1 MYSYEQK
8 KRAVE
13 LYIRYYHKAAAVIR
27 ELGYPNRHVLVQW
40 FKEYE
45 LTGTLRRESSRIGYS
60 KFSEE
65 QKQAALQFYLEHG
78 HSIKHTIETLGYPGK
93 TTFKLRLNEAYPDRK
108 KYCVSGGA
116 MVEFPQE
123 KKEQAVIDLC
133 ARAGSAREIAESHG
147 VSRVT
152 LYEWK
157 KQLLS
162 GEDHASMATKKHV
175 SCQQYPTETKEDL
188 LNKLSSLQ
196 AEVASKQELL
206 NDLERE
212 VYRLRLERD
221 ILEKAGQVLKKDR
234 GISLTALTNREK
246 TIVIDALRGKYSL
259 CELLS
264 GLCIAKS
271 SYCYQ
276 SSAMRREDKY
286 SYVRQRI
293 VSIFAHVQKR
303 YGYRRIHCL
312 LKNESIIVSEKVV
325 RRIMREESL
334 VVPSARMKKYSSYVG
349 EVSPAVKD
357 LVKRDF
363 HADAPNKRWLTDI
376 TEFQIQAGKIYLS
389 PMIDCYDG
397 LPVAWTIGTSPSAE
411 LANTM
416 LDSAIS
422 TLGPDD
428 HPIVHSDRGGH
439 YRWSGWIERMEK
451 ANLIRSMSRKGCSP
465 DNAACE
471 GFHGRLKNEFFYGRD
486 WRNVSVSSFISL
498 LDEYLHWY
506 CEERIKMSLGGM
518 SPLQFRRAHGLV
530 CSANP

>member
-1 MYSYEQK
+1 
-8 KRAVE
+8 
-13 LYIRYYHKAAAVIR
+13 
-27 ELGYPNRHVLVQW
+27 
-40 FKEYE
+40 
-45 LTGTLRRESSRIGYS
+45 
-60 KFSEE
+60 
-65 QKQAALQFYLEHG
+65 
-78 HSIKHTIETLGYPGK
+78 
-93 TTFKLRLNEAYPDRK
+93 
-108 KYCVSGGA
+108 
-116 MVEFPQE
+116 
-123 KKEQAVIDLC
+123 
-133 ARAGSAREIAESHG
+133 
-147 VSRVT
+147 
-152 LYEWK
+152 
-157 KQLLS
+157 
-162 GEDHASMATKKHV
+162 MATKKHV

-349 EVSPAVKD
+349 EVSPAVED

>member
-1 MYSYEQK
+1 M
-8 KRAVE
+8 
-13 LYIRYYHKAAAVIR
+13 
-27 ELGYPNRHVLVQW
+27 
-40 FKEYE
+40 
-45 LTGTLRRESSRIGYS
+45 
-60 KFSEE
+60 
-65 QKQAALQFYLEHG
+65 
-78 HSIKHTIETLGYPGK
+78 
-93 TTFKLRLNEAYPDRK
+93 
-108 KYCVSGGA
+108 
-116 MVEFPQE
+116 
-123 KKEQAVIDLC
+123 
-133 ARAGSAREIAESHG
+133 
-147 VSRVT
+147 
-152 LYEWK
+152 
-157 KQLLS
+157 
-162 GEDHASMATKKHV
+162 
-175 SCQQYPTETKEDL
+175 
-188 LNKLSSLQ
+188 
-196 AEVASKQELL
+196 
-206 NDLERE
+206 
-212 VYRLRLERD
+212 
-221 ILEKAGQVLKKDR
+221 
-234 GISLTALTNREK
+234 
-246 TIVIDALRGKYSL
+246 
-259 CELLS
+259 
-264 GLCIAKS
+264 
-271 SYCYQ
+271 
-276 SSAMRREDKY
+276 
-286 SYVRQRI
+286 
-293 VSIFAHVQKR
+293 
-303 YGYRRIHCL
+303 
-312 LKNESIIVSEKVV
+312 SEKVV

-349 EVSPAVKD
+349 EVSPAVED